1 MTNKRTFIYSVLTA
15 IFFLAVAGIITIFVF
30 YSNPFWAVLGI
41 FILVIV
47 IDSIAAIV
55 LFNSDR
61 QVEIKVSWLLIIV
74 VLPVLGTLFYIWLG
88 SRPFNV
94 KKRKEYNKDI
104 QKFIDLE
111 NFEYSKSF
119 ISQNT
124 NITRFFA
131 YNYHSAKAPI
141 YKNNSIRIIEDNVEY
156 LKEIVNLI
164 RSAQKTILL
173 QTYIFRD
180 NLFGLIILDL
190 VSAFVSLLLSSL
202 FAL

>member
-15 IFFLAVAGIITIFVF
+15 IFFLAVASVITIFVF

-131 YNYHSAKAPI
+131 YNYRSAKAPI

-180 NLFGLIILDL
+180 NLFGLIIY
-190 VSAFVSLLLSSL
+190 
-202 FAL
+202 

>member
-1 MTNKRTFIYSVLTA
+1 
-15 IFFLAVAGIITIFVF
+15 
-30 YSNPFWAVLGI
+30 
-41 FILVIV
+41 
-47 IDSIAAIV
+47 
-55 LFNSDR
+55 
-61 QVEIKVSWLLIIV
+61 
-74 VLPVLGTLFYIWLG
+74 LG

-94 KKRKEYNKDI
+94 KKTKEYNKDF

-131 YNYHSAKAPI
+131 YNYLSAKAPI

-156 LKEIVNLI
+156 LKEIINLI

-180 NLFGLIILDL
+180 NLFGLIIL
-190 VSAFVSLLLSSL
+190 SELLKKRQDGVEIFILYD
-202 FAL
+202 